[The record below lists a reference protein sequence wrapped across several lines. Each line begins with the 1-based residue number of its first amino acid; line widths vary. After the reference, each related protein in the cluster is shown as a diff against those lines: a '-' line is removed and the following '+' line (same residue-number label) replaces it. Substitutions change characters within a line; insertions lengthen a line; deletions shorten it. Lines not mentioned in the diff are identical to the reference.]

1 MKNLFHLVVFGLFI
15 TFALSGWA
23 DGNDSSAP
31 GFSVKTGGELQTVGA
46 AGTQKKNFMK
56 DHPCFLTSG
65 SITFNPEITLRN
77 GITISGNVGI
87 GADAGSAVQVSPG
100 IQQAYLSFTGK
111 FGEIQLGNQSS
122 AADEL
127 SIDGTSVLGG
137 QEGAAGSLGS
147 VFNISGG
154 ALLQTGCGADDGI
167 ATKFIYMSP
176 VFGGVQFGI
185 SYTPNSQALGGLQNV
200 TNVNYQYH
208 MAGYLMQGNLQNS
221 IDLKSLEETAQGY
234 TESGTKIKHNPTN
247 PSAPPGPGQDLSN
260 GAFYLDG
267 ITVAL
272 VYNYGS
278 DDRFNCSFAACGW
291 TGRGKAQVPISG
303 LAVEDVMAYQVGFT
317 LGYKG
322 IKVAAG
328 FTDNLKSLMNKGAE
342 NVDNA
347 GVKEG
352 IKKGAN
358 MGKVITAGLSFE
370 KGPWKVAGG
379 YYYSTRKYAE
389 KDDETTGQVITATLD
404 YKFIDGCAIFMEY
417 DYVKT
422 KGRSTPEKRQ
432 WCNSTN
438 PFEDNSGNFG
448 WIGTKISF

>member
-1 MKNLFHLVVFGLFI
+1 MKNLFPLIGFGLLI
-15 TFALSGWA
+15 TFPFPGWA
-23 DGNDSSAP
+23 DDDASSAP
-31 GFSVKTGGELQTVGA
+31 SFSVRTGGELQTVGA

-56 DHPCFLTSG
+56 DHPCFLVSG
-65 SITFNPEITLRN
+65 SITFNPGITLSN
-77 GITISGNVGI
+77 GTTVSGNVGI
-87 GADAGSAVQVSPG
+87 GVDAGNIVQVSPG
-100 IQQAYLSFTGK
+100 IQQAYLSFSGK

-127 SIDGTSVLGG
+127 SVDGTSVLGG
-137 QEGAAGSLGS
+137 QEGAAGSLSS
-147 VFNISGG
+147 VFNVSGG

-167 ATKFIYMSP
+167 ATKIIYLSP
-176 VFGGVQFGI
+176 VWRGVQFGV

-221 IDLKSLEETAQGY
+221 TDLKSLKATAGA
-234 TESGTKIKHNPTN
+234 GTDDNQAN
-247 PSAPPGPGQDLSN
+247 PSAPPTAGQDLSN

-272 VYNYGS
+272 VYSYGS

-291 TGRGKAQVPISG
+291 TGKGKPQVPIND
-303 LAVEDVMAYQVGFT
+303 LAVEDVMAYQVGCT

-322 IKVAAG
+322 IKIAAG
-328 FTDNLKSLMNKGAE
+328 FTDNLKSLMNKGE
-342 NVDNA
+342 KNVDTRDA
-347 GVKEG
+347 KDG

-379 YYYSTRKYAE
+379 YYYSTKKYAE

-404 YKFIDGCAIFMEY
+404 YKFIDGCAIFAEY

-422 KGRSTPEKRQ
+422 KGRSTQEKRQ

-438 PFEDNSGNFG
+438 PFEDNSGSFG